1 MNRST
6 IRRAAIT
13 ALVLTCAALGMPAP
27 PANAFA
33 IYVVTNVN
41 DIGAGS
47 LRDAID
53 MANGSPGLDSI
64 TFALPGAGPRVIVP
78 QSDLPAITDPLIIAG
93 YTEPGASPATATTPA
108 TLTVVINGTFM
119 TTGLT
124 IDADNSAVSGLVINS
139 VAGAGGDCGGAG
151 ICVRGDHNLIRGNY
165 IGTGNAGAVALQNND
180 SGVIVL
186 GADNQIGGEHPA
198 DRNLISGNRLYGVEL
213 QGTGT
218 KVLGNRIG
226 SDATGTNALGN
237 GSGGILVNGAGNQI
251 GSDQAGGGNVI
262 SGNPG
267 IGLDIDNGA
276 DFTIVHGNLIGVNA
290 TATAALANDSGIEV
304 SSNSNE
310 IGGFLTGTANVVSG
324 NTGVG
329 LEVDGIAGSNQIV
342 GNLIGVA
349 PGPMGPADIGN
360 GGDGVWLR
368 SSTVNSLGTDDAG
381 GGNTISGNDGDGVRV
396 DGNDQDIKG
405 NRIGTAIGA
414 AGTLVPLPNTGN
426 GITVSADR
434 TIIGGD
440 NTGSANVIGTNRANG
455 IELDA
460 ATDETVIRGNAIG
473 TDPTGAITLSNTL
486 NGILITDAD
495 TNHIGSVDPLVP
507 PNRIA
512 FNGLAGIALSAGAV
526 GNDILGNLDYGN
538 VGLGINLDLALAPP
552 AVVPND
558 FQDPDAGANN
568 LQNYP
573 IITAATF
580 AAAVTT
586 INWRL
591 NSTPLTMF
599 RVEFF
604 AAAACGVGGVS
615 PAETFLGAV
624 TVVTNANGNVVA
636 ATVPPVATPAGTV
649 VMATATEMPAAA
661 TYASTSEIGACVVV
675 V

>member
-1 MNRST
+1 M

-13 ALVLTCAALGMPAP
+13 ALVLTCASLGLPAP
-27 PANAFA
+27 PASAFA

-41 DIGAGS
+41 DTGAGS

-53 MANGSPGLDSI
+53 QANANPGLDSI
-64 TFALPGAGPRVIVP
+64 AFVLPGAGPRVIAP

-124 IDADNSAVSGLVINS
+124 IDTDDSVVSGLVIHS
-139 VAGAGGDCGGAG
+139 VAGVGGDCGGAG
-151 ICVRGDHNLIRGNY
+151 ICVRGNHNLIRGNY
-165 IGTGNAGAVALQNND
+165 VGTGNAGAIALQNND

-186 GADNQIGGEHPA
+186 GIDNQLGGEHPA

-213 QGTGT
+213 HGTGT

-226 SDATGTNALGN
+226 SDATGANPLGN
-237 GSGGILVNGAGNQI
+237 GSGGIWVNSASNQI

-267 IGLDIDNGA
+267 IGVDLDTGA
-276 DFTIVHGNLIGVNA
+276 DFTIVHGNLIGTNA
-290 TATAALANDSGIEV
+290 AGTAALANDSGIEV
-304 SSNSNE
+304 RSNSNE
-310 IGGFLTGTANVVSG
+310 IGGLLTGTANIVSG

-329 LEVDGIAGSNQIV
+329 IEVDGLAGSNQIV

-349 PGPMGPADIGN
+349 PGPMGPVDIGN

-368 SSTVNSLGTDDAG
+368 SGVVNSLGTDDVG
-381 GGNTISGNDGDGVRV
+381 GGNTIAGNDGDGVRV
-396 DGNDQDIKG
+396 DGSDQDIKG
-405 NRIGTAIGA
+405 NLIGVAVGT
-414 AGTLVPLPNTGN
+414 AGTLVPSANTGN

-440 NTGSANVIGTNRANG
+440 TAASANVIGTNGANG
-455 IELDA
+455 VELDA

-486 NGILITDAD
+486 NGILVTDGDA
-495 TNHIGSVDPLVP
+495 NHIGTVDPLVP

-512 FNGLAGIALSAGAV
+512 FNGLAGIALTAGAV
-526 GNDILGNLDYGN
+526 DNDILGNLDYANG
-538 VGLGINLDLALAPP
+538 GLGIDLDLALAPP
-552 AVVPND
+552 ALVAND
-558 FQDPDAGANN
+558 FQDPDAGGND
-568 LQNYP
+568 LQNHP
-573 IITAATF
+573 VVLAATY

-586 INWRL
+586 IDWRM
-591 NSTPLTMF
+591 NSTPMTTF
-599 RVEFF
+599 RIEFF
-604 AAAACGVGGVS
+604 AAAACGAGGVS

-624 TVVTNANGNVVA
+624 TVITNANGNIVA
-636 ATVPPVATPAGTV
+636 STVPAVATPAGTV
-649 VMATATEMPAAA
+649 VMATATEMPTAV
-661 TYASTSEIGACVVV
+661 TYASTSEIAGCVVV